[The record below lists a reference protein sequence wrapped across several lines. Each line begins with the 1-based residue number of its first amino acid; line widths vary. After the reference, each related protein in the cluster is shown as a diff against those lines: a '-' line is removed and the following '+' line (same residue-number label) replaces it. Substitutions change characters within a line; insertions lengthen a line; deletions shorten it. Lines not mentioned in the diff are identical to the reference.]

1 MVTVAAAAGTPIG
14 KSYHERSGALRAGEV
29 APNAQPPNTET
40 EPQQRIGLAVA
51 EGEGGRRRR
60 KAKAEERIIENRV
73 MPRVQEG
80 SR

>member
-40 EPQQRIGLAVA
+40 EPGQRIGLAVA
-51 EGEGGRRRR
+51 EGEGVRQTCLAEAERGGGRR
-60 KAKAEERIIENRV
+60 KSV
-73 MPRVQEG
+73 
-80 SR
+80 